1 MFVFIINSGHRDTR
15 QCYIELWIT
24 HCLQCILKHT
34 SEIITVVRKR
44 SWMFQETV
52 CCTITECPLVR
63 TTWTT
68 ITGWITVVHFIGGL
82 GGIMSATIQIS
93 TGSMETHLLA
103 KGSIGTLGKVSI
115 TPWRK
120 SEWWFENPK
129 VESLRDSIG
138 LSRNCPCLFLIKRIF
153 SVFLKSVIICV
164 INQMFN

>member
-1 MFVFIINSGHRDTR
+1 MFVFILNSEHRDTR

-24 HCLQCILKHT
+24 HCLQCILKYT

-103 KGSIGTLGKVSI
+103 KGSIGTLGKVSV
-115 TPWRK
+115 TQWRK

-153 SVFLKSVIICV
+153 SVFWNL
-164 INQMFN
+164 